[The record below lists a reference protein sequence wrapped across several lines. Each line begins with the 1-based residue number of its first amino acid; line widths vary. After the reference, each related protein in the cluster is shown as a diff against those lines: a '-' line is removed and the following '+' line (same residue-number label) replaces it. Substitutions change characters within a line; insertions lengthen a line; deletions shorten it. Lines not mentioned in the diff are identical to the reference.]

1 MLASLVFG
9 YSALNDIKQHPAL
22 TSDATIL
29 RAVHKKCV
37 ASKRMLDEP
46 SKTLVLGKE
55 LEWAGTRHISATIWT
70 PISSVA
76 LNAVFTPDP
85 PPVLLLDRDWKEGPT
100 QKLRIS
106 VKFSDYRNESDK
118 SPWKNDPLDAKFRLR
133 IDGERSKVLRPYI
146 FKNGSKQ
153 VSDDFPASSTSVY
166 QQGSN
171 AEFRNYSQNGNLV
184 RSASVDLYFEIV
196 TDKGVPLITSDNK
209 ALTLLIIR
217 PNKQIRLSWSLDKLA
232 KF

>member
-9 YSALNDIKQHPAL
+9 CSALNEIKQHPAL
-22 TSDATIL
+22 TSEAATL

-46 SKTLVLGKE
+46 SKRLVVGKE
-55 LEWAGTRHISATIWT
+55 PKWAGTRNVSATIWT

-85 PPVLLLDRDWKEGPT
+85 APILLLDRDWKDGPT
-100 QKLRIS
+100 QKLRITLN
-106 VKFSDYRNESDK
+106 VSDYQSESDNF
-118 SPWKNDPLDAKFRLR
+118 PWKCDFQDVKFRLQ
-133 IDGERSKVLRPYI
+133 IDGERNKVLRPYV
-146 FKNGSKQ
+146 FKNGGKQ
-153 VSDDFPASSTSVY
+153 VSDEFPISSTSVY

-171 AEFRNYSQNGNLV
+171 AEFRDNSQNSSLV
-184 RSASVDLYFEIV
+184 RFASFDLYFDIV
-196 TDKGVPLITSDNK
+196 TDKGVPLITPGSK
-209 ALTLLIIR
+209 VLTLLIIR
-217 PNKQIRLSWSLDKLA
+217 PNKQIRVSWSLDKLA